1 MDETMALTTKQWI
14 MIVTMLAASLVVA
27 WALRQILSSI
37 LKRLVRRF
45 NGAEPDKGLIVSV
58 ARSAALVI
66 VSETVSLL
74 VPAIELSDL
83 ATQRVAMIFDA
94 LSISFLAIALYR
106 LVDLVCTRG
115 VLYALRSRQDGHDIA
130 ETLAPLVA
138 STLKVVVA
146 VIGIMTVLGFVGVNV
161 AAIITGLSIGGA
173 ALALASQDT
182 VKNVFGSLVIITD
195 RPFVVGDWISTPGAE
210 GVVKEIGFRSTRIAT
225 PTGSLLTLSNGKLA
239 DAVIDNVGVKRRHP
253 MSTSIVVHADSPLD
267 TIERFVAKLREHLA
281 QSQDVLSDAPMDVAL
296 SALAPQGIT
305 IAVTFHIRASQQAEA
320 PSILHRLHLTILRL
334 IAEESLT
341 LAKASA

>member
-1 MDETMALTTKQWI
+1 MALTTKQWI
-14 MIVTMLAASLVVA
+14 MIVTMLAASVVVVWILRRLVG
-27 WALRQILSSI
+27 SI
-37 LKRLVRRF
+37 LKRSLRGFTREEPNLVVIRSVSRSL
-45 NGAEPDKGLIVSV
+45 ALMIVCETDSLFLPMI
-58 ARSAALVI
+58 ALPASAAGYASTIL
-66 VSETVSLL
+66 
-74 VPAIELSDL
+74 
-83 ATQRVAMIFDA
+83 DA
-94 LSISFLAIALYR
+94 LALAFLTIALYR
-106 LVDLVCTRG
+106 FVDLVCQRA
-115 VLYALRSRQDGHDIA
+115 VVHALRMRSDGHEIA

-138 STLKVVVA
+138 SAIKVLIA
-146 VIGIMTVLGFVGVNV
+146 TIGGMWILGALGVNV

-182 VKNVFGSLVIITD
+182 VKNLFGSLVIITD

-210 GVVKEIGFRSTRIAT
+210 GVVKEIGFRSTRIVT
-225 PTGSLLTLSNGKLA
+225 PTGSLITLSNGKLA
-239 DAVIDNVGVKRRHP
+239 DAIIDNVGVKRKHP
-253 MSTSIVVHADSPLD
+253 MSTSIMLDAESPLD
-267 TIERFVAKLREHLA
+267 TIERFVTKLREHLA

-305 IAVTFHIRASQQAEA
+305 IAVTFHIRASQQVEA

>member
-1 MDETMALTTKQWI
+1 MALTTKQWI
-14 MIVTMLAASLVVA
+14 MIVTMLAASFVVV
-27 WALRQILSSI
+27 WALRRIIGSL
-37 LKRLVRRF
+37 LKRSVRRF
-45 NGAEPDKGLIVSV
+45 TGDDPKVGAIRSVSQSLALMIVCEADSLFLPMISLPGSV
-58 ARSAALVI
+58 SGYAS
-66 VSETVSLL
+66 TLL
-74 VPAIELSDL
+74 
-83 ATQRVAMIFDA
+83 DA
-94 LSISFLAIALYR
+94 LALSFLTIALYR
-106 LVDLVCTRG
+106 FVDLVCTKA
-115 VLYALRSRQDGHDIA
+115 VLHLLRARSDGHEVG

-138 STLKVVVA
+138 SAIKVLIA
-146 VIGIMTVLGFVGVNV
+146 TIGGMWVLGYLGVNV

-210 GVVKEIGFRSTRIAT
+210 GVVKEIGFRSTRIVT
-225 PTGSLLTLSNGKLA
+225 PTGSLITLSNGKLA
-239 DAVIDNVGVKRRHP
+239 DAIIDNVGVKRKHP
-253 MSTSIVVHADSPLD
+253 MSTSIMLDAESPLD
-267 TIERFVAKLREHLA
+267 TIERFVTKLREHLA

-305 IAVTFHIRASQQAEA
+305 IAVTFHIRASQQVEA